1 MQPHSTHGMHQLL
14 FFDRAKKSMEPIV
27 YDEFL
32 RLLSLFSKEIIDMQT
47 LIDRSRTFLDDDD
60 LMTEFK
66 DLVGWDGRD
75 KIEKGPPG
83 SIRTGPPEVPTA
95 LPVDDG
101 EGPSYRKLPP
111 SVRNNRSL
119 FVFGTGC

>member
-1 MQPHSTHGMHQLL
+1 MHQLL
-14 FFDRAKKSMEPIV
+14 FFDRAKKSMEAAD

-32 RLLSLFSKEIIDMQT
+32 RFLSLFSKDIIDVQT
-47 LIDRSRTFLDDDD
+47 LVERSKAFLVDND
-60 LMTEFK
+60 LMAEFK

-111 SVRNNRSL
+111 SVRHRCCL
-119 FVFGTGC
+119 FNFAARC